1 MENLKWIKLNKQ
13 GFIPDN
19 YKNILSN
26 DAGIYA
32 YRLIS
37 DKTKIYIGSAQNLS
51 QRFRQ
56 HRYRYSIYK
65 GNNSKFYNMI
75 NKYGWNNIEYT
86 ILEILKSI
94 SNAKIEKNILMEKEQ
109 WYLDKY
115 SPSLNINKKAGSMAG
130 YKHSD
135 IIKLKFGDMHRAKSY
150 KRLYKTNI
158 KCLVSDETKNK
169 LRLRSRGAP
178 VLVYDKNLNLVK
190 SFQTIKETGVFVGLS
205 PSSVSKYINEGTIW
219 NNKYYFKLK

>member
-1 MENLKWIKLNKQ
+1 MENLKWIKLNKN
-13 GFIPDN
+13 GFIADK
-19 YKNILSN
+19 YKSILSN

-32 YRLIS
+32 YRLTFYN
-37 DKTKIYIGSAQNLS
+37 TKIYIGSAQNLS

-65 GNNSKFYNMI
+65 GNISKFYNMI
-75 NKYGWNNIEYT
+75 NKYDWSNIEYA
-86 ILEILKSI
+86 ILKTI
-94 SNAKIEKNILMEKEQ
+94 NNAKIEKNVLLEIEQ
-109 WYLDKY
+109 WYFNKY

-135 IIKLKFGDMHRAKSY
+135 IIKLKFGDIHRGKSY

-158 KCLVSDETKNK
+158 NRLVSDETKNK

-178 VLVYDKNLNLVK
+178 VLVYDKNINLVK
-190 SFQTIKETGVFVGLS
+190 SCKTIKETGVFVVLS
-205 PSSVSKYINEGTIW
+205 PSSVSKYINKGTIW

>member
-1 MENLKWIKLNKQ
+1 MENLKNLKWIKLNKQ
-13 GFIPDN
+13 GFIADN
-19 YKNILSN
+19 YKSILSN

-32 YRLIS
+32 YRLIF

-65 GNNSKFYNMI
+65 GNNSNSKFYNMI
-75 NKYGWNNIEYT
+75 NKYDWSNIEYS
-86 ILEILKSI
+86 ILEILKNI
-94 SNAKIEKNILMEKEQ
+94 SNGKREKNILLEKEQ

-135 IIKLKFGDMHRAKSY
+135 IIKLKFGDMHRGKSY
-150 KRLYKTNI
+150 KKLYKTNI

-178 VLVYDKNLNLVK
+178 VLVYDINLNLVK
-190 SFQTIKETGVFVGLS
+190 SCKTIKETGVFVGLS
-205 PSSVSKYINEGTIW
+205 PSSVSKYINKGTI
-219 NNKYYFKLK
+219 

>member
-1 MENLKWIKLNKQ
+1 MENLKWIKLNKN
-13 GFIPDN
+13 GFIADK
-19 YKNILSN
+19 YKSILSN

-32 YRLIS
+32 YRLTF
-37 DKTKIYIGSAQNLS
+37 DNTKIYIGSAQNLS

-75 NKYGWNNIEYT
+75 NKYDWSNIEYA
-86 ILEILKSI
+86 ILKTI
-94 SNAKIEKNILMEKEQ
+94 NNAKIEKNVLLEIEQ
-109 WYLDKY
+109 WYLNKY

-135 IIKLKFGDMHRAKSY
+135 IIKLKFGDIHRGKSY

-158 KCLVSDETKNK
+158 KRLVSDETKNK
-169 LRLRSRGAP
+169 LRLR
-178 VLVYDKNLNLVK
+178 
-190 SFQTIKETGVFVGLS
+190 
-205 PSSVSKYINEGTIW
+205 
-219 NNKYYFKLK
+219 